1 MNLMWIRHGGIP
13 LYRIAPRKP
22 RLYWIAPRMVVDGGT
37 PPYAKYSSYV
47 IQYVCVRIYCILY
60 KYFYIL
66 LRGHAPIRDC
76 TP

>member
-1 MNLMWIRHGGIP
+1 MNLMWIRHGGF
-13 LYRIAPRKP
+13 PRKP
-22 RLYWIAPRMVVDGGT
+22 RLYGIAPRTGVDGGT

-66 LRGHAPIRDC
+66 LREARPRQPPCGVL
-76 TP
+76 